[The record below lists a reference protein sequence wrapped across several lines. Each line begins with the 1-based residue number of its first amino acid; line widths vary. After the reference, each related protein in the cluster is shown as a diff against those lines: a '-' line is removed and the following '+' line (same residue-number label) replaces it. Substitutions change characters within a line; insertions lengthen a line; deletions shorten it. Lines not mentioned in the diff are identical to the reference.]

1 MDLKKKHPFVAC
13 SATYCCIIIS
23 DKKLGRSLGMRPP
36 DHCVY
41 WEFGNEF
48 DALEPPLRTGLIC
61 AWYAYQILPSTY
73 EDHPWQKFSTIVHQ
87 SNLRE
92 CDYFYMGLPHM
103 LVICAAHTVTS
114 LVLRLGTRLA
124 PWNPTWSIK
133 QRTLEACCP
142 PPSTEPAIPCQNKT
156 TALLSFGQPS
166 CLGLWDWRRWEQYLE
181 EHLVPSESHCIP
193 HPHLQGGRMDA

>member
-61 AWYAYQILPSTY
+61 A
-73 EDHPWQKFSTIVHQ
+73 
-87 SNLRE
+87 
-92 CDYFYMGLPHM
+92 
-103 LVICAAHTVTS
+103 
-114 LVLRLGTRLA
+114 
-124 PWNPTWSIK
+124 
-133 QRTLEACCP
+133 
-142 PPSTEPAIPCQNKT
+142 
-156 TALLSFGQPS
+156 
-166 CLGLWDWRRWEQYLE
+166 
-181 EHLVPSESHCIP
+181 
-193 HPHLQGGRMDA
+193 